1 MSDYYASAEDTLPLF
16 AVRRIDTPIAACRRT
31 DPITSRIAAGKAGG
45 LKAEHKRKIVEAL
58 KISPAGSSE
67 IAERVGLI
75 TYQVCKRTGELETD
89 GLIEQTGR
97 RVMSAARRSEREWR
111 LRG

>member
-31 DPITSRIAAGKAGG
+31 DPVTSRIAAGKAGG

-97 RVMSAARRSEREWR
+97 KVMSAARRPEREWR
-111 LRG
+111 VRG

>member
-1 MSDYYASAEDTLPLF
+1 MSHVIEHDLPLW
-16 AVRRIDTPIAACRRT
+16 AACRRT
-31 DPITSRIAAGKAGG
+31 DPVTSRIAAGKAGG

-111 LRG
+111 LR

>member
-1 MSDYYASAEDTLPLF
+1 MSHVIEHDLPLW
-16 AVRRIDTPIAACRRT
+16 AACRRT
-31 DPITSRIAAGKAGG
+31 DPVTSRIAAGKAGG

-58 KISPAGSSE
+58 NISPAGSSE

-111 LRG
+111 LRT

>member
-1 MSDYYASAEDTLPLF
+1 MSHVIEHDLPLW
-16 AVRRIDTPIAACRRT
+16 AACRRT

-111 LRG
+111 LR